1 MPIQDQPIARDMMF
15 MSANDHEDA
24 LAEAKE
30 LLELIRVRLTL
41 LGD

>member
-1 MPIQDQPIARDMMF
+1 MMF

-30 LLELIRVRLTL
+30 LLELIPVRLTL